1 MKVNVPLLLMPQQV
15 ALSLAQPFYRASV
28 SFVKKNKSIGKDF
41 YKLECDL
48 PAESYVSMAMLNSVF
63 YAIVFGILA
72 FAVLGKTNLSPIG
85 GALVAAVFGA
95 MAIFVVSLAYPKWL
109 INKKVREIDKNL
121 LFAARHLR
129 VQTSAGVSLF
139 NAMVS
144 ASNGY
149 GAVSQEFEKI
159 VARIHGGVNMVDAL
173 DESAAK
179 NPSRYYN
186 KIIWQL
192 SNAIRAGTDVGP
204 VLVEIVDLFME
215 DQRIQIKEYSAQ
227 LNTLAILYLLL
238 CIIVPTLSLVFM
250 LVISSFVDIP
260 ITNDVLVIVLCGVVF
275 VQYMFIGLIGS
286 RRPAV
291 SV

>member
-1 MKVNVPLLLMPQQV
+1 MKVNVPLLLIPQQV
-15 ALSLAQPFYRASV
+15 AMKLSQPFFKSSV
-28 SFVKKNKSIGKDF
+28 NFVKKNKSIAKDF
-41 YKLECDL
+41 YKLETDIS
-48 PAESYVSMAMLNSVF
+48 AESYMSMVTLNTMV
-63 YAIVFGILA
+63 YAVVCGALGFAAIGKAGINP
-72 FAVLGKTNLSPIG
+72 VG
-85 GALVAAVFGA
+85 GALIAGLFMGIVVFV
-95 MAIFVVSLAYPKWL
+95 ISLAYPKWL
-109 INKKVREIDKNL
+109 INKKVREIDRNL

-139 NAMVS
+139 NALVS
-144 ASNGY
+144 ASTGY

-192 SNAIRAGTDVGP
+192 SNAVRAGTDVGP
-204 VLVEIVDLFME
+204 VLVDIVDLFME
-215 DQRIQIKEYSAQ
+215 DQRIEMKEYGAQ

-238 CIIVPTLSLVFM
+238 CIIVPTISLVFI

-260 ITNDVLVIVLCGVVF
+260 ITNEVLAMILCGMIF

-291 SV
+291 SI

>member
-1 MKVNVPLLLMPQQV
+1 MKINVPLLLMPQQL
-15 ALSLAQPFYRASV
+15 ALTLARPFYRTSAN
-28 SFVKKNKSIGKDF
+28 FVKKNKSIQKDF
-41 YKLECDL
+41 YKLEADMS
-48 PAESYVSMAMLNSVF
+48 PEAYMSMVMLNAVF
-63 YAIVFGILA
+63 YALVSGVLIFM
-72 FAVLGKTNLSPIG
+72 VLGKTNLNQAG
-85 GALVAAVFGA
+85 GALIAASFAAIAVFVA
-95 MAIFVVSLAYPKWL
+95 SLAYLKWL

-139 NAMVS
+139 NALVS
-144 ASNGY
+144 ASSGY
-149 GAVSQEFEKI
+149 GAVSEEFEKI

-215 DQRIQIKEYSAQ
+215 DQRIQMKEYSAQ

-260 ITNDVLVIVLCGVVF
+260 ITNDVLVFVLCGVIF
-275 VQYMFIGLIGS
+275 AQYMFIGLIGS

-291 SV
+291 SI

>member
-1 MKVNVPLLLMPQQV
+1 MKVNVPLLLMPQQT
-15 ALSLAQPFYRASV
+15 ALSLSQPFYRTSV
-28 SFVKKNKSIGKDF
+28 NFVKKNKSIQKDF
-41 YKLECDL
+41 YKLETDL
-48 PAESYVSMAMLNSVF
+48 SAEAYMSMAMLNTVL
-63 YAIVFGILA
+63 YALVAGILI
-72 FAVLGKTNLSPIG
+72 FIVLGKTDIDPAG
-85 GALVAAVFGA
+85 GAVVAALFVA
-95 MAIFVVSLAYPKWL
+95 MAVFVTSLAYPKWL
-109 INKKVREIDKNL
+109 INKKVKEIDRNL

-129 VQTSAGVSLF
+129 VQTTAGVSLF
-139 NAMVS
+139 NALVS
-144 ASNGY
+144 ASSGY

-173 DESAAK
+173 DESAAR
-179 NPSRYYN
+179 NPSHYYN

-192 SNAIRAGTDVGP
+192 SNAIRSGTDVGP

-215 DQRIQIKEYSAQ
+215 DQRIQMKEYSAQ

-260 ITNDVLVIVLCGVVF
+260 ITNEVLVFVLCGVIF
-275 VQYMFIGLIGS
+275 MQYMFIGLIGS
-286 RRPAV
+286 RRPSV